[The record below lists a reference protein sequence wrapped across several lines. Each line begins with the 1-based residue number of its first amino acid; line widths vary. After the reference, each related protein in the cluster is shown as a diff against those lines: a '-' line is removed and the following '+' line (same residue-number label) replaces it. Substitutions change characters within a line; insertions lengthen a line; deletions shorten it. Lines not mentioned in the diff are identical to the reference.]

1 MQHLLLPFTKKN
13 EFPSRNLF
21 PAKKLQLPFYESFHL
36 VESFLRNFI
45 RASSLQLFS
54 EKSLKKII
62 MEKVITLHSTLDF
75 HQTLERVIQ
84 NIQKKGFKIF
94 AQIDHAKEAKLA
106 GFKLNPTQ
114 LIIFG
119 NPAVG
124 TFLMQD
130 KQTCGIDL
138 PAKILVWEDSQ
149 NSVMLSYHEMSTF
162 SVVHHLSE
170 RSEEVLHK
178 ISETVQSICKE
189 ATQ

>member
-1 MQHLLLPFTKKN
+1 
-13 EFPSRNLF
+13 
-21 PAKKLQLPFYESFHL
+21 
-36 VESFLRNFI
+36 
-45 RASSLQLFS
+45 
-54 EKSLKKII
+54 

-94 AQIDHAKEAKLA
+94 ARIDHTEEAKLA
-106 GFKLNPTQ
+106 GLKLNPTQ

-162 SVVHHLSE
+162 SRVHHLSK
-170 RSEEVLHK
+170 RSEEVLQK